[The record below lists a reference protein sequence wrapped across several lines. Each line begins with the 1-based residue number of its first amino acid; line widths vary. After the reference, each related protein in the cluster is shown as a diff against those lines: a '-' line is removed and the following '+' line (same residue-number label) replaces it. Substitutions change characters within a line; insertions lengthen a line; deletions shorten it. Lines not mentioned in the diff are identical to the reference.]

1 MERDQ
6 ITGVLEDVGAVV
18 LANACGPCI
27 GQVHC
32 SLFNKVYHSIH
43 ILVSVVETRGHKRG
57 GKWWAIF
64 CSLKYMYVDSF
75 KAILTSFN
83 RSGLFTFGSDCLTFC
98 YKELQVTQRW

>member
-27 GQVHC
+27 GQVHF
-32 SLFNKVYHSIH
+32 SLLDKVCHSIH
-43 ILVSVVETRGHKRG
+43 ILVPVVETRGHKRG
-57 GKWWAIF
+57 RKWWAMF
-64 CSLKYMYVDSF
+64 YFLKDMYFDSF

-83 RSGLFTFGSDCLTFC
+83 R
-98 YKELQVTQRW
+98 

>member
-27 GQVHC
+27 GQVQCC
-32 SLFNKVYHSIH
+32 SLGQICRNIH
-43 ILVSVVETRGHKRG
+43 ILVSAVETRGHKRG
-57 GKWWAIF
+57 CKWWAMF
-64 CSLKYMYVDSF
+64 YFLKYMYVDSF

-83 RSGLFTFGSDCLTFC
+83 R
-98 YKELQVTQRW
+98 

>member
-1 MERDQ
+1 MERDK

-32 SLFNKVYHSIH
+32 SLLDKVCHNIY
-43 ILVSVVETRGHKRG
+43 ILVPAVETRGHKRG
-57 GKWWAIF
+57 HKWWAMF
-64 CSLKYMYVDSF
+64 CFLKYMHVDSF

-83 RSGLFTFGSDCLTFC
+83 RYSLFTFGSDCLTFC
-98 YKELQVTQRW
+98 YKELQVAQ

>member
-32 SLFNKVYHSIH
+32 NLLDKLCHSVH
-43 ILVSVVETRGHKRG
+43 ILVSAVETRGHKRG
-57 GKWWAIF
+57 RKWWAVF
-64 CSLKYMYVDSF
+64 CCLKYMYVDSF

-83 RSGLFTFGSDCLTFC
+83 R
-98 YKELQVTQRW
+98 

>member
-32 SLFNKVYHSIH
+32 GLLDKVSQYSH
-43 ILVSVVETRGHKRG
+43 TRLGSGNAKTQKRAQMVGHVLLPEVHV
-57 GKWWAIF
+57 
-64 CSLKYMYVDSF
+64 C
-75 KAILTSFN
+75 
-83 RSGLFTFGSDCLTFC
+83 
-98 YKELQVTQRW
+98 

>member
-32 SLFNKVYHSIH
+32 SLLHRACHSIH
-43 ILVSVVETRGHKRG
+43 TLVSAVATRGHKRG
-57 GKWWAIF
+57 RKWWAMS
-64 CSLKYMYVDSF
+64 CLLKYMYVDSF

-83 RSGLFTFGSDCLTFC
+83 R
-98 YKELQVTQRW
+98 

>member
-32 SLFNKVYHSIH
+32 SLLDKVCYSIH
-43 ILVSVVETRGHKRG
+43 ILVSTVETRGHKRG
-57 GKWWAIF
+57 GKW
-64 CSLKYMYVDSF
+64 
-75 KAILTSFN
+75 
-83 RSGLFTFGSDCLTFC
+83 
-98 YKELQVTQRW
+98 